1 MQSQKQKYDV
11 IVIGG
16 GASGM
21 MAAGRA
27 GERGKSVLLIEK
39 NAGVG
44 KKLDITG
51 GGRCNITNAEYD
63 KHAFLKNYGEAQQ
76 FLYSP
81 LSVFGVQDTFDF
93 FTKRGLPLVVE
104 ARKRAFPETQ
114 KATDVT
120 KVLKKYIADNKVE
133 ILTKVTVH
141 ELRAEKGR
149 VVEAVTSRGL
159 PVPARALHA
168 GERGTQTGT
177 YSADKFIVATGGVSH
192 PETGSTGD
200 GFKWLNALGHTVNP
214 ATPTIVPIKVRESW
228 VKAQPGVTLANMK
241 ITFFGDG
248 KKAFSKKGPLL
259 FTHFGLSG
267 PTILNCAGAVGQ
279 LLSEGDVNAT
289 IDMFP
294 DMDFAELEKNLL
306 SVIDTNKNK
315 DFKNVLEKIVPDGR
329 PQANQ
334 QISWLGLP
342 PLPAGL
348 ARAVLGLLALP
359 QPDIKSHS
367 VTKEERKRLVHI
379 LKAAPLTITG
389 LMGVD
394 RAVISDGGVPL
405 AEVDTRAMRSLIVK
419 NLYLTGDVL
428 HINRPSGGYSLQMC
442 WTTGYV
448 AGNNV

>member
-1 MQSQKQKYDV
+1 
-11 IVIGG
+11 
-16 GASGM
+16 M

-27 GERGKSVLLIEK
+27 GERGKRVLLIEK
-39 NAGVG
+39 NSGVG

-51 GGRCNITNAEYD
+51 GGRCNITNAEFD
-63 KHAFLKNYGEAQQ
+63 KHAFLKNYGKAQQ

-120 KVLKKYIADNKVE
+120 KVLKKYLKDSNVD
-133 ILTKVTVH
+133 ILTSATVQT
-141 ELRAEKGR
+141 LRTEKGHIT
-149 VVEAVTSRGL
+149 EAITSRG
-159 PVPARALHA
+159 AYAA
-168 GERGTQTGT
+168 KQ
-177 YSADKFIVATGGVSH
+177 FIIATGGVSH

-200 GFKWLNALGHTVNP
+200 GLKWLTLCGHTVNP
-214 ATPTIVPIKVRESW
+214 PTPTIVPIKVRDVWAKELS
-228 VKAQPGVTLANMK
+228 GVTIANMK
-241 ITFFGDG
+241 ISFLCDG

-267 PTILNCAGAVGQ
+267 PTILNYAGAVGQ
-279 LLSEGDVNAT
+279 LLSEGDVTAT

-294 DMDFAELEKNLL
+294 DMDFAELEKKLL
-306 SVIDTNKNK
+306 GAIDTNKNK
-315 DFKNVLEKIVPDGR
+315 DFKNVLEKIVP
-329 PQANQ
+329 
-334 QISWLGLP
+334 
-342 PLPAGL
+342 AGM
-348 ARAVLGLLALP
+348 ARAVSGLLALP
-359 QPDIKSHS
+359 QPSIKSHS

-379 LKAAPLTITG
+379 LKAAPVTITG
-389 LMGVD
+389 LMGMD

-405 AEVDTRAMRSLIVK
+405 AEVDTRTMRSLIVP

-448 AGNNV
+448 AGNCV

>member
-1 MQSQKQKYDV
+1 MRIHKKRYGV

-39 NAGVG
+39 NADVG

-51 GGRCNITNAEYD
+51 GGRCNITNAEFD
-63 KHAFLKNYGEAQQ
+63 KHAFLKNYGGAQQ

-81 LSVFGVQDTFDF
+81 LSAFGVQDTLDF

-104 ARKRAFPETQ
+104 GKKRAFPKTQ

-120 KVLKKYIADNKVE
+120 RVMKKSLKDDNVDV
-133 ILTKVTVH
+133 LTKTAVN
-141 ELRAEKGR
+141 ELRMENGR
-149 VVEAVTSRGL
+149 ITEAVTSRG
-159 PVPARALHA
+159 
-168 GERGTQTGT
+168 T
-177 YSADKFIVATGGVSH
+177 YFADNFIIATGGVSH

-200 GFKWLNALGHTVNP
+200 GFKWLASLDHTVNP
-214 ATPTIVPIKVRESW
+214 PTPTIVPIKVRESW
-228 VKAQPGVTLANMK
+228 VKAQPGVTFANMK

-248 KKAFSKKGPLL
+248 KKAFSKNGPLL

-279 LLSEGDVNAT
+279 LLSEGDVTAN

-294 DMDFAELEKNLL
+294 DLDFAELEKKLL
-306 SVIDTNKNK
+306 GAIDANKNK
-315 DFKNVLEKIVPDGR
+315 DFKNVLEKIVP
-329 PQANQ
+329 
-334 QISWLGLP
+334 
-342 PLPAGL
+342 AGM
-348 ARAVLGLLALP
+348 ARAVSGLLALTKP
-359 QPDIKSHS
+359 NIKSHS
-367 VTKEERKRLVHI
+367 VTREERKRLVHI
-379 LKAAPLTITG
+379 LKSAPLTVTG
-389 LMGVD
+389 LMGMD

-405 AEVDTRAMRSLIVK
+405 TEVDTKTCASLIVP

>member
-1 MQSQKQKYDV
+1 MRAKNKRYDV

-27 GERGKSVLLIEK
+27 GERGKRVLLIEK

-51 GGRCNITNAEYD
+51 GGRCNITNAEFD

-81 LSVFGVQDTFDF
+81 LSAFGVQDTFDF
-93 FTKRGLPLVVE
+93 FTKRGLPLIVE

-120 KVLKKYIADNKVE
+120 QVMKKYLKDNDVD
-133 ILTKVTVH
+133 ILTNATVQ
-141 ELRAEKGR
+141 ELRTEKGR
-149 VVEAVTSRGL
+149 IVEAVTSRG
-159 PVPARALHA
+159 
-168 GERGTQTGT
+168 T
-177 YSADKFIVATGGVSH
+177 YSADNFIISTGGVSH

-214 ATPTIVPIKVRESW
+214 ATPTIVPVKVRESW

-241 ITFFGDG
+241 ITFFCDG
-248 KKAFSKKGPLL
+248 KKAFSKKGGLL

-267 PTILNCAGAVGQ
+267 PLILNSAGAVGQ
-279 LLSEGDVNAT
+279 LLSEGDVTAA

-294 DMDFAELEKNLL
+294 DMDFAELEKSVLL
-306 SVIDTNKNK
+306 AMDSNKNK
-315 DFKNVLEKIVPDGR
+315 DFKNVLEKIVPNGM
-329 PQANQ
+329 
-334 QISWLGLP
+334 
-342 PLPAGL
+342 
-348 ARAVLGLLALP
+348 ARAVSGLLALP
-359 QPDIKSHS
+359 EPSIKSHS

-379 LKAAPLTITG
+379 LKGVPLTVTG
-389 LMGVD
+389 LMGMD

-405 AEVDTRAMRSLIVK
+405 SEVDTRTMHSLVIP
-419 NLYLTGDVL
+419 NLYLTGDIL

-448 AGNNV
+448 AGNSV

>member
-1 MQSQKQKYDV
+1 MRAKNKRYDV

-27 GERGKSVLLIEK
+27 GERGKRVLLIEK

-51 GGRCNITNAEYD
+51 GGRCNITNAEFD

-81 LSVFGVQDTFDF
+81 LSAFGVQDTFDF
-93 FTKRGLPLVVE
+93 FTKRGLPLIVE

-120 KVLKKYIADNKVE
+120 QVMKKYLKDNDVD
-133 ILTKVTVH
+133 ILTNATVQ
-141 ELRAEKGR
+141 ELRTEKGR
-149 VVEAVTSRGL
+149 IVEAVTSRG
-159 PVPARALHA
+159 
-168 GERGTQTGT
+168 T
-177 YSADKFIVATGGVSH
+177 YSADNFIISTGGVSH

-214 ATPTIVPIKVRESW
+214 ATPTIVPVKVRESW

-241 ITFFGDG
+241 ITFFCDG
-248 KKAFSKKGPLL
+248 KKAFSKKGGLL

-267 PTILNCAGAVGQ
+267 PLILNSAGAVGQ
-279 LLSEGDVNAT
+279 LLSEGDVTAA

-294 DMDFAELEKNLL
+294 DMDFAELEKSVLL
-306 SVIDTNKNK
+306 AMDANKNK
-315 DFKNVLEKIVPDGR
+315 DFKNVLEKIVPNGM
-329 PQANQ
+329 
-334 QISWLGLP
+334 
-342 PLPAGL
+342 
-348 ARAVLGLLALP
+348 ARAVSGLLALP
-359 QPDIKSHS
+359 EPSIKSHS

-379 LKAAPLTITG
+379 LKGVPLTVTG
-389 LMGVD
+389 LMGMD

-405 AEVDTRAMRSLIVK
+405 SEVDTRTMHSLVIP
-419 NLYLTGDVL
+419 NLYLTGDIL

-448 AGNNV
+448 AGNSV

>member
-1 MQSQKQKYDV
+1 MRAKNREYDV

-39 NAGVG
+39 NADVG
-44 KKLDITG
+44 KKLDATG
-51 GGRCNITNAEYD
+51 GGRCNITNAEFD
-63 KHAFLKNYGEAQQ
+63 KHAFLKNYGDAQQ

-93 FTKRGLPLVVE
+93 FEKRGLPLITE
-104 ARKRAFPETQ
+104 ASKRAFPETQ

-120 KVLKKYIADNKVE
+120 NALKKHLEDNNVVT
-133 ILTKVTVH
+133 LTGATVK
-141 ELRAEKGR
+141 ELRSENGHI
-149 VVEAVTSRGL
+149 VEVVTSR
-159 PVPARALHA
+159 
-168 GERGTQTGT
+168 GT
-177 YSADKFIVATGGVSH
+177 YSADSFVIATGGVSH

-200 GFKWLNALGHTVNP
+200 GFKWLAALGHTVNP
-214 ATPTIVPIKVRESW
+214 PTPTIVPIKVREGWAKSLS
-228 VKAQPGVTLANMK
+228 GITLPNVK

-248 KKAFSKKGPLL
+248 KKVFSKKGPLL

-267 PTILNCAGAVGQ
+267 PTILNSAGAIGQ
-279 LLSEGDVNAT
+279 LLSEGGVTAT

-294 DMDFAELEKNLL
+294 DKDFAELENILL
-306 SVIDTNKNK
+306 AAVDANKNK
-315 DFKNVLEKIVPDGR
+315 DFKNVLEKV
-329 PQANQ
+329 
-334 QISWLGLP
+334 LP
-342 PLPAGL
+342 GGT
-348 ARAVLGLLALP
+348 ARAVAGLLALP
-359 QPDIKSHS
+359 EPGIKSHS

-379 LKAAPLTITG
+379 LKGAPVTIIG
-389 LMGVD
+389 LMGFD
-394 RAVISDGGVPL
+394 RAVISDGGIPL
-405 AEVDTRAMRSLIVK
+405 TEVDTRSMHSLVVP

-448 AGNNV
+448 AGNRV

>member
-1 MQSQKQKYDV
+1 MRVQKQRYDV

-39 NAGVG
+39 NADVG
-44 KKLDITG
+44 KKLDTTG
-51 GGRCNITNAEYD
+51 GGRCNITNAEFD

-81 LSVFGVQDTFDF
+81 LSVFSVQDTFDF
-93 FTKRGLPLVVE
+93 FTRRGLPIVVE
-104 ARKRAFPETQ
+104 ERKRAFPETQ

-120 KVLKKYIADNKVE
+120 KVLKKYLADNNVE
-133 ILTKVTVH
+133 VLCKTSVH
-141 ELRAEKGR
+141 ELRAEGGR
-149 VVEAVTSRGL
+149 IVEAITS
-159 PVPARALHA
+159 H
-168 GERGTQTGT
+168 GT
-177 YSADKFIVATGGVSH
+177 YTGDKFIVATGGVSH

-200 GFKWLNALGHTVNP
+200 GFKWLAHCGHTINP
-214 ATPTIVPIKVRESW
+214 ATPTIVPIKVREAW
-228 VKAQPGVTLANMK
+228 VKSLAGVTLSNIK
-241 ITFFGDG
+241 ITFFSDG
-248 KKAFSKKGPLL
+248 KKAFAKKGGLL

-267 PTILNCAGAVGQ
+267 PLILNAAGAVGQ
-279 LLSEGDVNAT
+279 LVSEGAVTAT
-289 IDMFP
+289 IDLFP

-306 SVIDTNKNK
+306 AAIDANKNK
-315 DFKNVLEKIVPDGR
+315 DFKNVLEKIVPPGM
-329 PQANQ
+329 
-334 QISWLGLP
+334 
-342 PLPAGL
+342 
-348 ARAVLGLLALP
+348 ARAVSGLLALP
-359 QPDIKSHS
+359 EPNIKSHS

-379 LKAAPLTITG
+379 LKGASITITG
-389 LMGVD
+389 LMGFD

-405 AEVDTRAMRSLIVK
+405 SEVDTRTCASLVVP

-448 AGNNV
+448 AGNSA

>member
-1 MQSQKQKYDV
+1 MRIHKKRYGV

-27 GERGKSVLLIEK
+27 GERGKSVLLLEK
-39 NAGVG
+39 NADVG

-51 GGRCNITNAEYD
+51 GGRCNITNAEFD
-63 KHAFLKNYGEAQQ
+63 KHAFLKNYGKAQQ

-81 LSVFGVQDTFDF
+81 LSAFGVQNTFDF

-104 ARKRAFPETQ
+104 ARGRAFPKTQ

-120 KVLKKYIADNKVE
+120 RVMKKSLKDGNVDV
-133 ILTKVTVH
+133 LTKTAVN
-141 ELRAEKGR
+141 ELRMENGR
-149 VVEAVTSRGL
+149 IAEAVTSRG
-159 PVPARALHA
+159 
-168 GERGTQTGT
+168 T
-177 YSADKFIVATGGVSH
+177 YCANNFIIATGGVSH

-214 ATPTIVPIKVRESW
+214 ATPTIVPVKVRDAW
-228 VKAQPGVTLANMK
+228 VKEISGVTLTNMK
-241 ITFFGDG
+241 ITFFSDG
-248 KKAFSKKGPLL
+248 KKAFSKKGDVL

-267 PTILNCAGAVGQ
+267 PLILNSAGAIGQ
-279 LLSEGDVNAT
+279 LLAEGDVTAN

-294 DMDFAELEKNLL
+294 DLDFAELEKKLL
-306 SVIDTNKNK
+306 GAIDANKNK
-315 DFKNVLEKIVPDGR
+315 DFRNVLEKIVP
-329 PQANQ
+329 
-334 QISWLGLP
+334 
-342 PLPAGL
+342 AGM
-348 ARAVLGLLALP
+348 ARAVAGLLALP

-379 LKAAPLTITG
+379 LKSAPLTVTG
-389 LMGVD
+389 LMGMD

-405 AEVDTRAMRSLIVK
+405 TEVDTKTCASLIVP

-442 WTTGYV
+442 WTTGFV
-448 AGNNV
+448 AGNSV

>member
-1 MQSQKQKYDV
+1 MRSIKQRFDV

-39 NAGVG
+39 NASVG

-51 GGRCNITNAEYD
+51 GGRCNITNAEFD
-63 KHAFLKNYGEAQQ
+63 KHVFLKNYGKAEQ

-93 FTKRGLPLVVE
+93 FTKLGLPLAVE
-104 ARKRAFPETQ
+104 AHKRAFPETQ

-120 KVLKKYIADNKVE
+120 RVMKKYLADNGVA
-133 ILTKVTVH
+133 ILSGTSVR
-141 ELRAEKGR
+141 ELRAKGGQII
-149 VVEAVTSRGL
+149 ETITSRG
-159 PVPARALHA
+159 A
-168 GERGTQTGT
+168 
-177 YSADKFIVATGGVSH
+177 YSADKFIIATGGVSH

-200 GFKWLNALGHTVNP
+200 GFKWLASLGHTINP
-214 ATPTIVPIKVRESW
+214 ATPTIVPIKVRDAW
-228 VKAQPGVTLANMK
+228 VKALAGVTLSDMK
-241 ITFFGDG
+241 IMFFSDG
-248 KKAFSKKGPLL
+248 KKAFSKRGPLL

-267 PTILNCAGAVGQ
+267 PLILNSAGAIGQ
-279 LLSEGDVNAT
+279 LLAEGVVTAS

-294 DMDFAELEKNLL
+294 DMDFVELEKHLL
-306 SVIDTNKNK
+306 LAIEANKNK
-315 DFKNVLEKIVPDGR
+315 DFRNVLEKIVPNGT
-329 PQANQ
+329 
-334 QISWLGLP
+334 
-342 PLPAGL
+342 
-348 ARAVLGLLALP
+348 ARAISQILALQNP
-359 QPDIKSHS
+359 NIKSHS

-379 LKAAPLTITG
+379 LKDAPITVTG
-389 LMGVD
+389 LMGFD

-405 AEVDTRAMRSLIVK
+405 SEVDTRSMRSLLVK
-419 NLYLTGDVL
+419 NLYLTGDIL

-448 AGNNV
+448 AGNSV

>member
-1 MQSQKQKYDV
+1 MRNKNQKYDV

-39 NAGVG
+39 NADVG

-51 GGRCNITNAEYD
+51 GGRCNITNAELD
-63 KHAFLKNYGEAQQ
+63 KHAFLKNYGKAQQ

-81 LSVFGVQDTFDF
+81 LSMFGVQDTFDF
-93 FTKRGLPLVVE
+93 FTKRGLPLIVE

-120 KVLKKYIADNKVE
+120 RVMKKYLADNGVE
-133 ILTKVTVH
+133 ILAKTSVQD
-141 ELRAEKGR
+141 LRAENGR
-149 VVEAVTSRGL
+149 IVEAITSHGI
-159 PVPARALHA
+159 
-168 GERGTQTGT
+168 
-177 YSADKFIVATGGVSH
+177 YSANDFIIATGGLSH

-200 GFKWLNALGHTVNP
+200 GLKWLLSLGHKVNP
-214 ATPTIVPIKVRESW
+214 ATPTIVPIKVREAW
-228 VKAQPGVTLANMK
+228 AKAQPGVTLSNMK
-241 ITFFGDG
+241 ITFFSDG
-248 KKAFSKKGPLL
+248 KKAFSKKGGLL

-267 PTILNCAGAVGQ
+267 PLILNSAGAIGQ
-279 LLSEGDVNAT
+279 LLSEGDVTAT

-294 DMDFAELEKNLL
+294 DLDFAELEKKLL
-306 SVIDTNKNK
+306 SAIDANKNK
-315 DFKNVLEKIVPDGR
+315 DFKNVLEKIVPAGR
-329 PQANQ
+329 LQV
-334 QISWLGLP
+334 P

-348 ARAVLGLLALP
+348 ASAVSGLLTLP
-359 QPDIKSHS
+359 EPKIKSHS
-367 VTKEERKRLVHI
+367 VTKEDRKRLVHI
-379 LKAAPLTITG
+379 LKSAPLTITG
-389 LMGVD
+389 LMGLD

-405 AEVDTRAMRSLIVK
+405 TEVDTRTCASLIVP
-419 NLYLTGDVL
+419 NLYITGDVL

-448 AGNNV
+448 AGSNV

>member
-1 MQSQKQKYDV
+1 MRIHKKRYGV

-39 NAGVG
+39 NADVG

-51 GGRCNITNAEYD
+51 GGRCNITNAEFD
-63 KHAFLKNYGEAQQ
+63 KHAFLKNYGGAQQ

-81 LSVFGVQDTFDF
+81 LSAFGVQDTLDF

-104 ARKRAFPETQ
+104 GKKRAFPKTQ

-120 KVLKKYIADNKVE
+120 RVMKKYLADNGVE
-133 ILTKVTVH
+133 IIAKTSVQN
-141 ELRAEKGR
+141 LRAENGR
-149 VVEAVTSRGL
+149 VVEAVTSRG
-159 PVPARALHA
+159 
-168 GERGTQTGT
+168 T
-177 YSADKFIVATGGVSH
+177 YSADNFIISTGGVSH

-214 ATPTIVPIKVRESW
+214 ATPTIVPVKVRESW

-241 ITFFGDG
+241 ITFFCDG
-248 KKAFSKKGPLL
+248 KKAFSKKGGLL

-267 PTILNCAGAVGQ
+267 PLILNSAGAVGQ
-279 LLSEGDVNAT
+279 LLAEGDVTAT

-294 DMDFAELEKNLL
+294 DMDFAELEKKLL
-306 SVIDTNKNK
+306 GAIDANKNK
-315 DFKNVLEKIVPDGR
+315 DFKNVLEKIVP
-329 PQANQ
+329 
-334 QISWLGLP
+334 
-342 PLPAGL
+342 AGM
-348 ARAVLGLLALP
+348 ARAVSGLLALTKP
-359 QPDIKSHS
+359 NIKSHS
-367 VTKEERKRLVHI
+367 VTREERKRLVHI
-379 LKAAPLTITG
+379 LKSAPLTVTG
-389 LMGVD
+389 LMGMD
-394 RAVISDGGVPL
+394 RAIISDGGVPL
-405 AEVDTRAMRSLIVK
+405 TEVDTKTCASLIVP

-442 WTTGYV
+442 WTTGFV
-448 AGNNV
+448 AGNSV

>member
-1 MQSQKQKYDV
+1 MRVKKQRYDV

-39 NAGVG
+39 NADVG

-51 GGRCNITNAEYD
+51 GGRCNITNAEFD
-63 KHAFLKNYGEAQQ
+63 KHVFLRHYGKAQQ

-93 FTKRGLPLVVE
+93 FTKRGLPLITE

-114 KATDVT
+114 RAADVT
-120 KVLKKYIADNKVE
+120 RVMKKYLADNDVE
-133 ILTKVTVH
+133 IIAKISVQN
-141 ELRAEKGR
+141 LRAENGR
-149 VVEAVTSRGL
+149 VVEALTSR
-159 PVPARALHA
+159 
-168 GERGTQTGT
+168 GT
-177 YSADKFIVATGGVSH
+177 YSADNFIIATGSVSH

-200 GFKWLNALGHTVNP
+200 GFKWLARCGHTVNP
-214 ATPTIVPIKVRESW
+214 PTPTIVPIKVRDAW
-228 VKAQPGVTLANMK
+228 VKEISGVTIANMK
-241 ITFFGDG
+241 INFFCDG
-248 KKAFSKKGPLL
+248 KKTFSKTGELL

-267 PTILNCAGAVGQ
+267 PLILNSAGAVGQ
-279 LLSEGDVNAT
+279 LLAEGAVTAS

-294 DMDFAELEKNLL
+294 DLDFAELEQNIL
-306 SVIDTNKNK
+306 SAIDANKNK
-315 DFKNVLEKIVPDGR
+315 DFKNVLEKVVPHGM
-329 PQANQ
+329 
-334 QISWLGLP
+334 
-342 PLPAGL
+342 
-348 ARAVLGLLALP
+348 ARAVFGLLALP
-359 QPDIKSHS
+359 QPNTKSHS
-367 VTKEERKRLVHI
+367 ITKEERKRLVHI
-379 LKAAPLTITG
+379 LKGAPLTITG
-389 LMGVD
+389 LMGMD

-405 AEVDTRAMRSLIVK
+405 SEIDTKTMRSLIVP

-448 AGNNV
+448 AGNSI